1 MVPSHMSSGPV
12 ITISV
17 SVRNSFFDDRQIFLD
32 SQCNVLEELDGD
44 FVTLD
49 DNCQINILMMCNGV
63 VNCDDCV
70 DEVYEN
76 CMQFECAESNYS
88 N

>member
-1 MVPSHMSSGPV
+1 M
-12 ITISV
+12 
-17 SVRNSFFDDRQIFLD
+17 
-32 SQCNVLEELDGD
+32 LEELDGD
-44 FVTLD
+44 FVTLNN
-49 DNCQINILMMCNGV
+49 NCQINILMMCNGV